1 MELDKKNEYHR
12 WVNPKQSTGRS
23 LGDGIMHSDI
33 YSIYVLIFM
42 VRNFEMFLVVRFIL
56 GHGDVKLLPDPSN
69 KSK

>member
-1 MELDKKNEYHR
+1 
-12 WVNPKQSTGRS
+12 
-23 LGDGIMHSDI
+23 MHSDI

-42 VRNFEMFLVVRFIL
+42 VRNFEMFLVVHFIL